1 MENNMKKLKIF
12 FILVI
17 LTSLVSILFYQDVLQ
32 ANKQVFNRVSVYKPY
47 SKSMIEL
54 LEHYI
59 FLNNTTNTTDPVNSQ
74 LFYAD
79 MIKMVSYYKI
89 GKDRLCSNK
98 PLVKT
103 VIYVLSRVN
112 AFNQRNAIRHTW
124 AKFMPNTI
132 QVSLLTQ

>member
-1 MENNMKKLKIF
+1 MKKLKIF

-17 LTSLVSILFYQDVLQ
+17 LTSFVSILHYQDMLQ
-32 ANKQVFNRVSVYKPY
+32 MNKQVFNRISLYKPY
-47 SKSMIEL
+47 SRSVIEL
-54 LEHYI
+54 LEDYV
-59 FLNNTTNTTDPVNSQ
+59 FSNNTTNTTDPVNSQ

-98 PLVKT
+98 PSVKT
-103 VIYVLSRVN
+103 IIYILSRVH

-132 QVSLLTQ
+132 QVS